1 MSLREMQSLINTP
14 RISAD
19 SLMRCA
25 LGVRKTEIETYC
37 VLLTGGPST
46 VQDIASILN
55 KSRSNTQRILQ
66 GLVEKGLAIREDQLM
81 GLGGYK
87 YLYFAISAEQLR
99 EAIAIKLREWY
110 KKMMTELDG
119 LPTKLEEIGISCTK
133 NFP

>member
-1 MSLREMQSLINTP
+1 MSLKEMQSLINIP

-37 VLLTGGPST
+37 ILLTRGPST
-46 VQDIASILN
+46 VQEVASVLN
-55 KSRSNTQRILQ
+55 KSRSNAQRILQ

-87 YLYFAISAEQLR
+87 YIYSAISAKQLR

-110 KKMMTELDG
+110 KKMMAELEE
-119 LPTKLEEIGISCTK
+119 LPIKLEEIGIICSK
-133 NFP
+133 KIL